1 MAAFY
6 NATVDLGIQSQVT
19 AFTLSDF
26 GSTLRPTDTGP
37 DHAWGSHHFEMGGA
51 VNGGTFYGTYP
62 RIATGAGTGNG
73 SDDTGNEGRWIPTTS
88 VDQYAATLATWFGLP
103 GASLATVFPNIGN
116 FATQNLG
123 FLS

>member
-26 GSTLRPTDTGP
+26 GRTLRPTDTGT
-37 DHAWGSHHFEMGGA
+37 DHAWGSHHFVMGGA